1 MVRSPH
7 GSATRSRR
15 GCTRRNRWH
24 LPEPQAAPPEDA
36 DALALISKI
45 AHAIPR
51 ADEAAEAFQFALD
64 AACPALDAALGAV
77 FVMQGGAE
85 LMPLAAAYGWPDRH
99 RPWLGE
105 MRVRVGFGPS
115 GEAASERRM
124 IIVADVFEDA
134 SLEDW
139 QEVAKELG
147 FRALVAV
154 PMEAAG
160 SVRGVATFYF
170 RDPGGPSAR
179 QHGLM
184 RAVADL
190 LAVVAERHEV
200 RAQLRR
206 LEAVLADERQA
217 PLVRLEEDDT
227 GATAG

>member
-1 MVRSPH
+1 
-7 GSATRSRR
+7 
-15 GCTRRNRWH
+15 
-24 LPEPQAAPPEDA
+24 
-36 DALALISKI
+36 LISKI

-51 ADEAAEAFQFALD
+51 ADEAAEAYQFALD
-64 AACPALDAALGAV
+64 AACPALDATLGAV
-77 FVMQGGAE
+77 FVLQGGAE

-124 IIVADVFEDA
+124 IVVADLFEDA
-134 SLEDW
+134 TLEDW
-139 QEVAKELG
+139 QEVATELG

-170 RDPGGPSAR
+170 RDAAGPSAR
-179 QHGLM
+179 QRTLM

-190 LAVVAERHEV
+190 LAVVAERHEM

-217 PLVRLEEDDT
+217 RLVRLEEDDT